1 MLENNSTRLIF
12 AAIAVVIGGVI
23 YGTVNAAY
31 PEATNQLVKKIQAPF
46 TDSNNSSNNNASTVP
61 ELDSVSKEAH
71 VSVLTGNS
79 YDSTPSLDKV
89 INSMPDTDTLTVNG
103 HKLTVSSLNRGGSNY
118 YTINNITGDSKIIED
133 AKSMMDSGFNVDSS
147 SYGSDI
153 QMYQNGKW
161 YSSNMYSSGIK
172 SQLWTQALRDVQNE
186 NASYDPDD
194 VSFNLGFLVN
204 VTAVD
209 GTPLPQQDADGN
221 NISHFYEIP
230 IKVTLRFK

>member
-12 AAIAVVIGGVI
+12 AAIAVVVGGVI

-31 PEATNQLVKKIQAPF
+31 PEATNQLMKKIQIPF
-46 TDSNNSSNNNASTVP
+46 SDTSDSSDNAQSVP
-61 ELDSVSKEAH
+61 ELADVSKNAH

-79 YDSTPSLDKV
+79 YDSVPDLDKV

-118 YTINNITGDSKIIED
+118 YTISNITGDSKIIED
-133 AKSMMDSGFNVDSS
+133 AKNMMGSGFNVDSS

-161 YSSNMYSSGIK
+161 SSGDMYSSGIK

-186 NASYDPDD
+186 DASYVPED
-194 VSFNLGFLVN
+194 VSFDLGFLVN

-209 GTPLPQQDADGN
+209 GKDLPQQDSNGN

-230 IKVTLRFK
+230 IHVTLRFK